1 MPKAEA
7 TTGLAPK
14 KASAT
19 QSPLAAKPLP
29 EGFDFKNPSPL
40 SLVMS
45 PRSGGLGLTNATVGR
60 AAFARPSEW
69 VLLRAQEAAAAVPIA
84 RPFPGSCG

>member
-19 QSPLAAKPLP
+19 DPLMAVTKSPA
-29 EGFDFKNPSPL
+29 EGFGFKKKIIL
-40 SLVMS
+40 SLVK
-45 PRSGGLGLTNATVGR
+45 PLRSGGLGL
-60 AAFARPSEW
+60 
-69 VLLRAQEAAAAVPIA
+69 
-84 RPFPGSCG
+84 

>member
-19 QSPLAAKPLP
+19 DPLRAATKSPA
-29 EGFDFKNPSPL
+29 EGFGFDLIL
-40 SLVMS
+40 SLVKL
-45 PRSGGLGLTNATVGR
+45 PRS
-60 AAFARPSEW
+60 
-69 VLLRAQEAAAAVPIA
+69 
-84 RPFPGSCG
+84 